1 MSMNRIIC
9 AEKYCPYNRKPCCF
23 GEVDVD
29 TVPIG
34 GDQIRERHKCKA
46 KKSHMVAA
54 QYQMDKRATA

>member
-1 MSMNRIIC
+1 MSLNRIIC
-9 AEKYCPYNRKPCCF
+9 AEEHCPYHRNPCCF

-46 KKSHMVAA
+46 KNSHFVKAKF
-54 QYQMDKRATA
+54 QMDKGETA